1 MASVNKGKTSLVPS
15 LIVIIFL
22 LQLMSPLM
30 IQNSSED
37 SNLTQSEVSLTHPY
51 ANVDTI
57 LYGHDFAGSEISIDG
72 LDNAKVR
79 AESALDLWESHLILN
94 ANNQT
99 PGTPDIEFTG
109 YQQIE
114 ICWSTLEGQVRTY
127 SRNISGFETLMHV
140 DDVGAS
146 SNLEEL
152 VDCALAVKKNG
163 RKTLLYA
170 DGTNL
175 KAAQIALQSSL
186 YSQGDTWHT
195 RTILENVNATHIE
208 LAVSSSDLEWGVYR
222 NDLGQLIEI
231 SFTGTFWQTR
241 LLDNGPIGQD
251 IELHIDESDMVS
263 ILYSKS
269 NDAMMINIDSTVNGT
284 ISREAILTDVELHSQ
299 IGLDFDGDGLAQIST
314 STFDGN
320 NSTITLKRSLANN
333 KNQID
338 PIPDLSLWAGAVSLG
353 QVAGNT
359 VHGDFN
365 QDGFSD
371 LVISQPELST
381 WISSDPSNSLVGSS
395 NGQVDVYYGSQNG
408 LHNNTDL
415 EYYGEQDNQEMGH
428 GLTVGDF
435 NGDGFSDLAVGSP
448 GYNQDD
454 GMVEIFFGS
463 SSGLA
468 TTSEIIPGVSMPSTS
483 GQEYGSLL
491 RTVEDLDG
499 DGNDELLILS
509 LGDDSFGQLE
519 LFHGS
524 SQSGSWGTLQSPAQ
538 STQASFFGRSVST
551 SGDINND
558 GFDDLIVGNTGT
570 LDSPT
575 GYSSVEIFHGTS
587 NGFSSQSNSHVQ
599 SNLQGTLFGYEVE
612 IVADINGD
620 DYDDVF
626 ISEPYNGSNAY
637 QSGKVW
643 VYLGNSSGVAGL
655 PNLNLTGQINE
666 LIGLNVLSAGDT
678 NSDGFND
685 VFITHSGSYTTGS
698 AELYLGSSSGLQ
710 PQHYTVVENGGN
722 AALSAISGAD
732 FDGDSVEDFV
742 FSQEVTDS
750 LNGQYVVY
758 NIHSRNLWENR
769 EFSVVGELESLDLA
783 SSSSGK
789 TNILVS
795 SNVQN
800 STITTLLE
808 NAFDGSSSGDWLEH
822 TLTDL
827 NHNNSSSS
835 LAVSSSGLPY
845 VVISDDH
852 NGVVLRMPK
861 SMTALEN
868 NIQNLGTMP
877 QFIGQAIDLSNRQH
891 IAYSTT
897 SNTQVFVNKETTSGW
912 TFENIRSSVSI
923 ASQIDVLTDSNN
935 SSHIVYRDSA
945 NQQLEYAFYLNG
957 WNIQNLGTSGQAAST
972 SHTSIWLPNGD
983 LAIGLI
989 EFDGNNHN
997 LSMWTWNGT
1006 VLNSSVIRSE
1016 ADLATN
1022 IQIRITDD
1030 GTIILA
1036 ALTSSGSLSLYERMW
1051 DQTTWNGVLI
1061 DQPSGDSSDMS
1072 FDLIGG
1078 QNPAMAVRSDSNS
1091 IYVRQASQTWISMI
1105 SQPNSSPQGTW
1116 SLSQIDTH
1124 YILFT
1129 TDSDS
1134 GQLQWNSVE
1143 KNGIHDNFA
1152 PWFSQT
1158 FNGLITDSKVTPLF
1172 DGNGTLKVATIDEIQ
1187 NKIISLNLYLD
1198 SDRDLVFDRIDDLP
1212 YLSGQWSDS
1221 DGDGYGD
1228 SILGPQYDSCPQE
1241 NRTSSLI
1248 VFGCNDYDDDGYADT
1263 IDTCNNIRGFSWL
1276 GRTGC
1281 GDFDQDGWSDNKIS
1295 YQGGDIFTNNWK
1307 QVFDSDGDG
1316 YGDNHGP
1323 DCCTTWYDV
1332 NAQPGDAFPYDYKQY
1347 LDWDGDGFGD
1357 NTSDLIGGDR
1367 CRFEFGTSMYDRNGC
1382 LDSDFDGYSDPRPD
1396 WTLEDGADMWPLDPT
1411 QWADSDGDG
1420 FGDNSSLNAT
1430 NPDAFPNNIAIV
1442 NDSDGDGYPDNFT
1455 SFYNG
1460 SNANGIY
1467 LDGCPLVF
1475 GNSSDPLFGCQ
1486 DSDGDGFM
1494 DLYSYDLNSTTNLR
1508 ENQSGDAFP
1517 LDDTQWKDTDGDGF
1531 GDQQFG
1537 FQPDICPYEFGVLDG
1552 TLGVGCR
1559 LIDGNDD
1566 DGDFVINDEDTCPN
1580 TDAGLIVDSF
1590 GCAQNQIDD
1599 DGDGVFN
1606 DADLCDLTPIGETVD
1621 SIGCTQAQR
1630 EVDDDGDGV
1639 FNFEDSCSNT
1649 PSGEVANQ
1657 FGCSPSQRDTD
1668 ADGVLDSVDNCPE
1681 TPQSYP
1687 VDEFGCTDNNALNFD
1702 WDGDGRLGVY
1712 QYDLEENST
1721 IRINQQGDLYPFDET
1736 QWWDTDGDGY
1746 GDEPDGTNADDC
1758 KLENGTSFEDRVGCL
1773 DSDGD
1778 GWSDPN
1784 SNDNWFAHPS
1794 GQADAFA
1801 DDETQW
1807 RDSDGDGYGDNQS
1820 GNNPDLCFDKS
1831 KPNNFVGEVDSN
1843 GCKANE
1849 RDTDSDG
1856 VPDSLDNCPNDAKGI
1871 NGYVDGCP
1879 LETQDNA
1886 NESIEILGMGILT
1899 FILVCVSSL
1908 VGIII
1913 VISFIRRRGEEDW
1926 FDDDEEDDD
1935 YEEDYQ
1941 EDRLS
1946 FLKDLRSNRNSATSN
1961 PGPSGGPP
1969 RNIPPASRNGPSGG
1983 PPKQRPM
1990 PIQEQRSSI
1999 SQPVSYP
2006 RERFQSDVS
2015 SSMKEESTTKT
2026 GKKVRKAKLEVDLD
2040 IFEGVEDSHRDSAVD
2055 WVLESLSE
2063 DASEREILM
2072 RLQGNGWNAPQSRA
2086 IINLAKNR

>member
-1 MASVNKGKTSLVPS
+1 MASVNKGKTSPVPL
-15 LIVIIFL
+15 LIATIFL
-22 LQLMSPLM
+22 LQLVSPLM
-30 IQNSSED
+30 
-37 SNLTQSEVSLTHPY
+37 TQSVNQDSTLTISDTSLTHPY
-51 ANVDTI
+51 ADVDI
-57 LYGHDFAGSEISIDG
+57 IPYSHDFAGSEVSIDG
-72 LDNAKVR
+72 LVNAKVR
-79 AESALDLWESHLILN
+79 AESALDLWETHLILN
-94 ANNQT
+94 AMNQT

-109 YQQIE
+109 YQQVE
-114 ICWSTLEGQVRTY
+114 MCWSTLEGQVRTY

-140 DDVGAS
+140 DTIASS

-170 DGTNL
+170 DGNNL

-186 YSQGDTWHT
+186 YSQGDAWHT

-222 NDLGQLIEI
+222 NDLGQLMEI

-241 LLDNGPIGQD
+241 LLDNGPIGED
-251 IELHIDESDMVS
+251 IELQIDESDNIS
-263 ILYSKS
+263 ILYSKL
-269 NDAMMINIDSTVNGT
+269 NDAMMINIDSSVNGT
-284 ISREAILTDVELHSQ
+284 ISREVILTDLELHSQ
-299 IGLDFDGDGLAQIST
+299 MGLDFDASGLAQIST

-320 NSTITLKRSLANN
+320 NSTITLKRSLAND

-338 PIPDLSLWAGAVSLG
+338 PVPDLSLTVGAVSLG
-353 QVAGNT
+353 QVAGNI
-359 VHGDFN
+359 VSGDFN

-371 LVISQPELST
+371 LVVSQPKLST
-381 WISSDPSNSLVGSS
+381 WISSDPSNSIVGTS
-395 NGQVDVYYGSQNG
+395 NGQVDVYYGSENG
-408 LHNNTDL
+408 LSNNTDL
-415 EYYGEQDNQEMGH
+415 EYYGGQDGQHLGQ

-435 NGDGFSDLAVGSP
+435 NGDGFSDLAVGSS
-448 GYNQDD
+448 GYNQNN

-463 SSGLA
+463 SSGLP
-468 TTSEIIPGVSMPSTS
+468 TTSEIIPGVSMPSTI

-491 RTVEDLDG
+491 RAVEDLDG
-499 DGNDELLILS
+499 DGTDELLIHS
-509 LGDDSFGQLE
+509 LGEDSSGLLE

-524 SQSGSWGTLQSPAQ
+524 SQNDGWGTLQSP
-538 STQASFFGRSVST
+538 TQTTQGTFFGRSVST

-558 GFDDLIVGNTGT
+558 GFNDLIVGNTGS

-575 GYSSVEIFHGTS
+575 GYSAVEIFHGTS
-587 NGFSSQSNSHVQ
+587 NGYSSQNTNYFQ
-599 SNLQGTLFGYEVE
+599 SNLQGNLFGYEVE

-620 DYDDVF
+620 GYDDVF

-637 QSGKVW
+637 QSGMVW
-643 VYLGNSSGVAGL
+643 VFLGNSSGVANQPDL
-655 PNLNLTGQINE
+655 VITGQMNE
-666 LIGLNVLSAGDT
+666 LIGLNILSAGDT
-678 NSDGFND
+678 NIDGFND

-698 AELYLGSSSGLQ
+698 AELYLGSSSGLES
-710 PQHYTVVENGGN
+710 QHYTVLENGGN
-722 AALSAISGAD
+722 AALSAISGVD

-742 FSQEVTDS
+742 FSQEITDS
-750 LNGQYVVY
+750 ANGQHVVY
-758 NIHSRNLWENR
+758 NIHSRKLWENR
-769 EFSVVGELESLDLA
+769 DFSVEGELESLDLA
-783 SSSSGK
+783 VSSSGK
-789 TNILVS
+789 TTMLVS
-795 SNVQN
+795 SDVQN
-800 STITTLLE
+800 STITTLFE
-808 NAFDGSSSGDWLEH
+808 NAFDGSSSGNWLEH

-827 NHNNSSSS
+827 SHNNSSST

-845 VVISDDH
+845 VVISDDIE
-852 NGVVLRMPK
+852 GVVLRTPK

-868 NIQNLGTMP
+868 DVQSLGTLP
-877 QFIGQAIDLSNRQH
+877 QFIGQSLDLSNKQH

-897 SNTQVFVNKETTSGW
+897 GNTQVYVNKETTSGW

-923 ASQIDVLTDSNN
+923 ASPINVLTDSNN
-935 SSHIVYRDSA
+935 SSHIIYRDSS
-945 NQQLEYAFYLNG
+945 NQQIEYAFYLNG
-957 WNIQNLGTSGQAAST
+957 WNIQNLGTSGRAAST
-972 SHTSIWLPNGD
+972 SHCSVWLPNGD

-997 LSMWTWNGT
+997 LSLWTWNGT
-1006 VLNSSVIRSE
+1006 VLNSSVIRAE

-1022 IQIRITDD
+1022 IQIELTDD

-1036 ALTSSGSLSLYERMW
+1036 ALTSTGSLSLYERMW
-1051 DQTTWNGVLI
+1051 DQTAWNGVLI
-1061 DQPSGDSSDMS
+1061 DQPSGNPSDMS

-1078 QNPAMAVRSDSNS
+1078 QNPAMAVRADSNS
-1091 IYVRQASQTWISMI
+1091 IYVRQASETWVSMA

-1124 YILFT
+1124 YLLFT
-1129 TDSDS
+1129 TNPDS
-1134 GQLQWNSVE
+1134 GLLQWNSVE
-1143 KNGIHDNFA
+1143 KTGINDNFA

-1158 FNGLITDSKVTPLF
+1158 FSGLITSSEVTPF
-1172 DGNGTLKVATIDEIQ
+1172 IDGNGTLKIVAIDEMQ
-1187 NKIISLNLYLD
+1187 NQIVSLNFYLD

-1212 YLSGQWSDS
+1212 HLSGQWSDS

-1228 SILGPQYDSCPQE
+1228 SILGPQHDSCPQD
-1241 NRTSSLI
+1241 NKTSSI
-1248 VFGCNDYDDDGYADT
+1248 IIFGCSDYDEDGYADT

-1295 YQGGDIFTNNWK
+1295 YQNGDIFTDNWK

-1323 DCCTTWYDV
+1323 DCCTTWYDL

-1367 CRFEFGTSMYDRNGC
+1367 CRFEYGTSMYDRNGC

-1420 FGDNSSLNAT
+1420 YGDNSSLNAT

-1486 DSDGDGFM
+1486 DGDGDGFM

-1517 LDDTQWKDTDGDGF
+1517 LDDTQWKDSDGDGF

-1537 FQPDICPYEFGVLDG
+1537 FQPDICPYEFGVLEG
-1552 TLGVGCR
+1552 TIGVGCR

-1580 TDAGLIVDSF
+1580 TDSNLPVDSV

-1599 DGDGVFN
+1599 DGDGIFN
-1606 DADLCDLTPIGETVD
+1606 DADQCELTPTGEAVD
-1621 SIGCTQAQR
+1621 TIGCSQAQK
-1630 EVDDDGDGV
+1630 EVDDDGDGI
-1639 FNFEDSCSNT
+1639 FNYLDSCSNT
-1649 PSGEVANQ
+1649 PQSEVANQ

-1668 ADGVLDSVDNCPE
+1668 QDGVLDSIDDCPE

-1687 VDEFGCTDNNALNFD
+1687 VDEFGCTDNEALNFD
-1702 WDGDGRLGVY
+1702 WDGDGYQGVY
-1712 QYDLEENST
+1712 QYEIDSVLST
-1721 IRINQQGDLYPFDET
+1721 RINQQGDLYPFEAS
-1736 QWWDTDGDGY
+1736 QWWDSDGDGF
-1746 GDEPDGTNADDC
+1746 GDNLEGVNADDC
-1758 KLENGTSFEDRVGCL
+1758 ILENGISFEDRLGCL

-1778 GWSDPN
+1778 GWSNPN
-1784 SNDNWFAHPS
+1784 TVDWFASPN
-1794 GQADAFA
+1794 GLADAFTN
-1801 DDETQW
+1801 DSTQW
-1807 RDSDGDGYGDNQS
+1807 RDVDGDGYGDNQS
-1820 GNNPDLCFDKS
+1820 GLNPDLCPNTKS
-1831 KPNNFVGEVDSN
+1831 AYRDSVDSN
-1843 GCKANE
+1843 GCADNE
-1849 RDTDSDG
+1849 KDTDSDG
-1856 VPDSLDNCPNDAKGI
+1856 VVDSLDNCPNDAKGI

-1879 LETQDNA
+1879 LESSEDSS
-1886 NESIEILGMGILT
+1886 NEAQILGMNILT

-1908 VGIII
+1908 VGLIII
-1913 VISFIRRRGEEDW
+1913 IAFIRRRAEENW
-1926 FDDDEEDDD
+1926 FDDDDEED
-1935 YEEDYQ
+1935 YEDDYQ
-1941 EDRLS
+1941 EERLS
-1946 FLKDLRSNRNSATSN
+1946 FLSDSRSNRGSPSQSA
-1961 PGPSGGPP
+1961 GPSGGPP
-1969 RNIPPASRNGPSGG
+1969 RNTLPADRNRPSGG
-1983 PPKQRPM
+1983 PPKQRPNV
-1990 PIQEQRSSI
+1990 PQQSSLISHPAISTRDRS
-1999 SQPVSYP
+1999 
-2006 RERFQSDVS
+2006 QSDTSKSKKVKS
-2015 SSMKEESTTKT
+2015 VTKT
-2026 GKKVRKAKLEVDLD
+2026 GKKVRKANLEVDLD
-2040 IFEGVEDSHRDSAVD
+2040 IFEGVEDSHRDSAID
-2055 WVLESLSE
+2055 WVVESLSE
-2063 DASEREILM
+2063 GASEREMLM
-2072 RLQGNGWNAPQSRA
+2072 QLQGNGWNAPQSRA
-2086 IINLAKNR
+2086 IINLGKNR